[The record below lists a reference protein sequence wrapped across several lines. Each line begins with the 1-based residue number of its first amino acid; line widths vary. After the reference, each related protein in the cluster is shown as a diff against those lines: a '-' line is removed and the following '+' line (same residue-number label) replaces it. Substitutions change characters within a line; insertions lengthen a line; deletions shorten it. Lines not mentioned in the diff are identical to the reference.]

1 MCKFLSVCIIFPT
14 GKSERLSDQ
23 AVDLVYF

>member
-1 MCKFLSVCIIFPT
+1 MCEFLSVCIIFPT

-23 AVDLVYF
+23 AVDLVYL